1 MCGCRR
7 TCEGLHAPAITTVVL
22 MRSSLMGPHSFTLFT
37 SKMKSNKNS
46 VQKKLLLVS
55 VDLTLSCFY
64 HFASL
69 TIVSYNS
76 TNASFPPK
84 YQKILIIA
92 LCYFRQ
98 A

>member
-1 MCGCRR
+1 M
-7 TCEGLHAPAITTVVL
+7 
-22 MRSSLMGPHSFTLFT
+22 
-37 SKMKSNKNS
+37 
-46 VQKKLLLVS
+46 S

-64 HFASL
+64 QFASL

-76 TNASFPPK
+76 TNASFPLK